1 MRLEKIIKIGVAIGI
16 MVLVGGC
23 EDSFEFSPYAAN
35 VKDSYKNT
43 HQKNINSLIEAN
55 LVVKDEF
62 KVAVIADSHYKYN
75 ELDGSISK
83 INKMNDIDFVIAN
96 GDITN
101 NGYLKEYELF
111 HEQMDNLKVPY
122 ITVIGN
128 HDYKSNGEKI
138 YKEIYGKRN
147 YSVSYNNC
155 LFIIFDNVFWES
167 NKEPDFIWLENQL
180 VESDKYDKVFV
191 VCHQP
196 PYTSQFTESM
206 EKLYVDLMLEYNVN
220 LSIHGHIHEYK
231 YGDYYEDGMQYL
243 AVGTIW
249 YDEFAIISINK
260 NEIIVERIEF

>member
-1 MRLEKIIKIGVAIGI
+1 MRLEIKIVVSIGI
-16 MVLVGGC
+16 MLLLGGC
-23 EDSFEFSPYAAN
+23 EDIFEFSPYAAN

-43 HQKNINSLIEAN
+43 DQKNINSLLKADLII
-55 LVVKDEF
+55 KDEF

-75 ELDGSISK
+75 ELDGAISM

-138 YKEIYGKRN
+138 YQEIYGKTN
-147 YSVSYNNC
+147 YTVSYNNC
-155 LFIIFDNVFWES
+155 LFVIFDNVFWES
-167 NKEPDFIWLENQL
+167 NKEPDFKWLENQL
-180 VESDKYDKVFV
+180 VESNEYDNVFV

-196 PYTSQFTESM
+196 PYTSQFTKSM
-206 EKLYVDLMLEYNVN
+206 EKTYVDLMLEYNVD

-249 YDEFAIISINK
+249 YEEFAIITINEETIK
-260 NEIIVERIEF
+260 AERIKF